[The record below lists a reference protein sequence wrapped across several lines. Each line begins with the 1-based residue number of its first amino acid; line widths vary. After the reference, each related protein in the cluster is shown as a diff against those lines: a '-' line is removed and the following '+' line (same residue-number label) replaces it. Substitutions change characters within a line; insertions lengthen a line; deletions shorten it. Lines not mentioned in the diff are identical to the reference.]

1 MKNGGKV
8 FVMNLKSIKSGGK
21 KEHYEKFRG
30 GFRDFFLHGRVLLTG
45 GNDAEMTY
53 DDDPGGYLILNYFDT
68 GIPPYCYWTT
78 LCTENI

>member
-1 MKNGGKV
+1 
-8 FVMNLKSIKSGGK
+8 MNLKSIKSGGK

-53 DDDPGGYLILNYFDT
+53 DDERHLSHPELGPTMYLILHYFDT

-78 LCTENI
+78 LCTEKI